1 MVSIEITDRQG
12 NASFASGQVGG
23 SLMEAIYHSAA
34 SETFATCGGCLSCA
48 TCHVY
53 IELTGGGRLSP
64 AGVDESDLLS
74 ALQFRNERSRLSCQ
88 VPIFADTPLWR
99 VTIAP
104 EE

>member
-1 MVSIEITDRQG
+1 MVFIEITDRQG
-12 NASFASGQVGG
+12 NASSANGQVGG
-23 SLMEAIYHSAA
+23 SLMDAICRSVA

-53 IELTGGGRLSP
+53 IGPTSEGRLSP
-64 AGVDESDLLS
+64 AGEEERDLLS
-74 ALQFRNERSRLSCQ
+74 ALRFRNERSRLSCQ